1 MLTQIN
7 FSFYLFSIKDF
18 NEMVRYN
25 IDLYNYNN
33 TYLCIQCIII
43 VGLGHFRL
51 HFCINNSNTYFELY
65 KYMH

>member
-33 TYLCIQCIII
+33 TYLCIQCIISRART
-43 VGLGHFRL
+43 F
-51 HFCINNSNTYFELY
+51 
-65 KYMH
+65 